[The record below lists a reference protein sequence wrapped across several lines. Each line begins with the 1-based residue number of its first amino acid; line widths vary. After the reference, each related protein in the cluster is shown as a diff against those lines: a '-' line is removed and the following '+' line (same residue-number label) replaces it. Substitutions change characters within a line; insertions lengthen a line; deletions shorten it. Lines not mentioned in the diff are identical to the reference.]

1 MLGSPKLRHAWAWRL
16 YSFSPILGR
25 ATVLGLIL
33 SVFSPMLAKAAIDT
47 RETAGDGS
55 EITVLND
62 APETQRADLDPALE
76 MMAESLN
83 ESLDRAETRSGIP
96 ETLEISAEVS
106 GQGLAELDENIAV
119 SETINVNDSENLD
132 DAEDSDETE
141 ETTLDPESNLE
152 QTNEIEAVEDT
163 EEAEVEI
170 LIERILDQPVFA
182 PFRQDRP
189 LRDSSRPVYVV
200 PREQLEVQGATTVQE
215 ALRHLPGVLSEGT
228 SGGQLGAQSSQ
239 FIRGGDTSQTLI
251 LLDGRPINDLGFVGG
266 FDLAE
271 FTTDFVE
278 RVEVFPGGSSA
289 LYGSSGVGG
298 TINIVTQEP
307 TAEPEFS
314 ARAGFGSFGYN
325 QQVIRTRG
333 SAGDIGWVFG
343 YNRTYSENN
352 FPFELT
358 TTDYDG
364 TRDNADANYNNLN
377 LKLTAD
383 INDRNRLTF
392 SSLYL
397 SRDVGVPGGVP
408 TGEGSL
414 GQFNQ
419 LSDNTRQYSEDLL
432 FDLRWDSQLSED
444 DRSLLTARVFT
455 DFLSY
460 TYRNP
465 SLSRD
470 AIDRRSFGFQVQ
482 HSLKLAE
489 TQRLTYGLDF
499 RTISSEN
506 NTYSFFDRST
516 TENYNNNIDQGALF
530 ALYNL
535 DITEDLSAN
544 FGLRQEFNSLENGS
558 FTSPS
563 AGILWNVSESTTL
576 RANYA
581 RSFNAPL
588 ISSLEGFAAFDVVGN
603 PDLKPERGN
612 SFDLGLDQKIGDFG
626 LFRLTFFLNHISEA
640 IAFEFGSP
648 STFVNIGETET
659 IGVEA
664 GLDFELTK
672 HLFAFTNITLNNTE
686 ILSDSNASNEGN
698 DLSFRDANSVN
709 LGLAYARPDGL
720 YAGILLHYIGEF
732 FVDNANTETLGD
744 YVSVDLKAQIPIGD
758 NVVINASLNNLFDEQ
773 IELYPGYPGLSRNAQ
788 ASVRWTF

>member
-1 MLGSPKLRHAWAWRL
+1 MLFAQNSRHAQAWRL
-16 YSFSPILGR
+16 CLCSPVIYSAILF
-25 ATVLGLIL
+25 GL
-33 SVFSPMLAKAAIDT
+33 MLAARSPAAAETTIEAPSSLEESAEIVELRPANSAQILTQSSESNPIETSTELAETIVELSELLETSDEPIEPEAIDS
-47 RETAGDGS
+47 RES
-55 EITVLND
+55 EDTDEAED
-62 APETQRADLDPALE
+62 A
-76 MMAESLN
+76 N
-83 ESLDRAETRSGIP
+83 EA
-96 ETLEISAEVS
+96 
-106 GQGLAELDENIAV
+106 DENGADP
-119 SETINVNDSENLD
+119 EINPAIDD
-132 DAEDSDETE
+132 DAD
-141 ETTLDPESNLE
+141 
-152 QTNEIEAVEDT
+152 
-163 EEAEVEI
+163 VEI

-189 LRDSSRPVYVV
+189 LRDSSRPIYVV
-200 PREQLEVQGATTVQE
+200 PREQLDVQGATTVQE
-215 ALRHLPGVLSEGT
+215 ALRYLPGVLSEGT
-228 SGGQLGAQSSQ
+228 TGGQLGAQSAQ
-239 FIRGGDTSQTLI
+239 FIRGGDSTQTLI

-278 RVEVFPGGSSA
+278 RIEVFPGGSSA

-307 TAEPEFS
+307 TDEPEFS

-325 QQVIRTRG
+325 QQVIRARG

-343 YNRTYSENN
+343 YNRTYAEND
-352 FPFELT
+352 FPFELET
-358 TTDYDG
+358 IDTDG

-392 SSLYL
+392 SGLYL
-397 SRDVGVPGGVP
+397 SRDIGVPGGVP

-414 GQFNQ
+414 GQFNS
-419 LSDNTRQYSEDLL
+419 LSDDTRQYTEDLL

-455 DFLSY
+455 DILSY
-460 TYRNP
+460 TYRDP
-465 SLSRD
+465 SFSRD
-470 AIDRRSFGFQVQ
+470 EVDRNSLGFQVQ

-506 NTYSFFDRST
+506 NTYSFFDGSS
-516 TENYNNNIDQGALF
+516 TENYDDNIDQGALF
-530 ALYNL
+530 ALYN
-535 DITEDLSAN
+535 INVTEDLSLN
-544 FGLRQEFNSLENGS
+544 LGLRQEFNSLENGS

-563 AGILWNVSESTTL
+563 AGILWKVSDNTTL

-588 ISSLEGFAAFDVVGN
+588 ISALEGFAAFDVAGN
-603 PDLKPERGN
+603 PNLNPERGN
-612 SFDLGLDQKIGDFG
+612 SFDIGLDQKIGDFG
-626 LFRLTFFLNHISEA
+626 LFRLTLFLNHISEA

-659 IGVEA
+659 IGLEA
-664 GLDFELTK
+664 GLDVELAK
-672 HLFAFTNITLNNTE
+672 NLFAFTNVTLNNTE
-686 ILSDSNASNEGN
+686 ILSDSNSANEGN

-744 YVSVDLKAQIPIGD
+744 YVTVDLKTQIPIGE
-758 NVVINASLNNLFDEQ
+758 NVVLNASLNNLFDENF
-773 IELYPGYPGLSRNAQ
+773 ELYPGYPGLSRNAR
-788 ASVRWTF
+788 ASIRWIF